1 MSMRYPF
8 AASGLSTGGAIPS
21 DGRPVRAE
29 HFNRLFRAVVALEA
43 AIGKDIE
50 GNESDLKTRLAVEMH
65 GDGELRRSVM
75 CEDDPSG
82 NQAGTRRYWDA
93 QQQNVDIGTSGRT
106 FPMSIGYTL
115 FDEPP
120 VCMACCHQTQSQ
132 GYNEDQSRR
141 LLVDIAPENVRL
153 YFGRIDGTGPIS
165 VVTRAVAW
173 LTVSQNLHV
182 YENDKTWVLPPTRT
196 GS

>member
-1 MSMRYPF
+1 MTMRFPY
-8 AASGLSTGGAIPS
+8 ALSGLGTGGAIPAN
-21 DGRPVRAE
+21 GRPVRAE
-29 HFNRLFRAVVALEA
+29 FFNRVFRSVVALQA

-50 GNESDLKTRLAVEMH
+50 GSKTDLKTRLAVEML
-65 GDGELRRSVM
+65 GDGHFERSVL

-82 NQAGTRRYWDA
+82 NQAGTRRYWDS
-93 QQQNVDIGTSGRT
+93 QQQNVNVGTTGKTFALNIG
-106 FPMSIGYTL
+106 FTL
-115 FDEPP
+115 FEEPP
-120 VCMACCHQTQSQ
+120 VCMACCHQTQAQ
-132 GYNEDQSRR
+132 GYNTDQSRR

-153 YFGRIDGTGPIS
+153 FFSQIDGTGPAS
-165 VVTRAVAW
+165 GVTRAVAW